1 MFKHGPS
8 LHWLFVVWNCKKEKV
23 AISLDYYISQILT
36 RQCHNDWWGQSG
48 AFVFKQQRWNS
59 CENHRE
65 NSLTPLLFTICLSV
79 VTAAISSI
87 GQGHVSG
94 SGDTL
99 QHASVTAA
107 VQRHCS
113 VCVLSHGRGLV
124 AGLQNTAA
132 ACHQHCRNCTHLQI
146 SLQNTPAAAPSV
158 SPTLHCT
165 HFALLQNLQTL
176 VTSAGCTRRYYP
188 PKISSYIPVL
198 STFIVSGFAQYNYV
212 NGF

>member
-1 MFKHGPS
+1 M
-8 LHWLFVVWNCKKEKV
+8 
-23 AISLDYYISQILT
+23 
-36 RQCHNDWWGQSG
+36 
-48 AFVFKQQRWNS
+48 
-59 CENHRE
+59 
-65 NSLTPLLFTICLSV
+65 TPLLFTTICLSV
-79 VTAAISSI
+79 VTAAILSAVLSPTISSI
-87 GQGHVSG
+87 GQRHMSG
-94 SGDTL
+94 SGDTV

-146 SLQNTPAAAPSV
+146 SLQNTAAAAPSV
-158 SPTLHCT
+158 SPTLRCT

>member
-1 MFKHGPS
+1 MEVGRDAFKANIAYDP
-8 LHWLFVVWNCKKEKV
+8 LVTL
-23 AISLDYYISQILT
+23 
-36 RQCHNDWWGQSG
+36 SG
-48 AFVFKQQRWNS
+48 
-59 CENHRE
+59 
-65 NSLTPLLFTICLSV
+65 
-79 VTAAISSI
+79 
-87 GQGHVSG
+87 
-94 SGDTL
+94 L

-132 ACHQHCRNCTHLQI
+132 ACRQHCRNCTHLQI

-176 VTSAGCTRRYYP
+176 VTSAGC
-188 PKISSYIPVL
+188 SSQVL
-198 STFIVSGFAQYNYV
+198 PA
-212 NGF
+212 

>member
-1 MFKHGPS
+1 M
-8 LHWLFVVWNCKKEKV
+8 
-23 AISLDYYISQILT
+23 
-36 RQCHNDWWGQSG
+36 
-48 AFVFKQQRWNS
+48 
-59 CENHRE
+59 
-65 NSLTPLLFTICLSV
+65 TPLLFTTICLSV
-79 VTAAISSI
+79 VTAAILSAVLSPAISSI

-146 SLQNTPAAAPSV
+146 SLQNTAAAAP
-158 SPTLHCT
+158 TLRCT
-165 HFALLQNLQTL
+165 RFALLQNLQTL

-212 NGF
+212 NVF